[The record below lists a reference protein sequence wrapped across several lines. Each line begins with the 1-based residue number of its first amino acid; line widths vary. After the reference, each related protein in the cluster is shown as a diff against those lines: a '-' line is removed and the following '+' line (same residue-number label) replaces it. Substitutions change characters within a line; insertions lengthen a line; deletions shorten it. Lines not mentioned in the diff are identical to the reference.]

1 MRCKDK
7 HICWNLPCISH
18 STELHAQVHRHWW
31 YVGCRRDWSLV
42 LSLLLFFFLPELD
55 LSSTTLLRWTRWMR
69 PLSTCQLVGRCCSA
83 IPGTPRLW
91 RKSISSCLFSDSL
104 SPALCVVRARLFC
117 FITACLHDHF
127 CLITACSQSST
138 DHDTPPFS
146 PQIPD
151 LQWQLEPGHLDRQ
164 QYIQPCVYRCMG
176 GLNSNGLPAHS
187 DKAVAWDKLPS

>member
-18 STELHAQVHRHWW
+18 LTDLHAQVHRHWW

-104 SPALCVVRARLFC
+104 SAALCVVRARLFC

-127 CLITACSQSST
+127 CLITARLELLSGLHRPRHTPIQSTNSWPT
-138 DHDTPPFS
+138 MTTGAWAFIHS
-146 PQIPD
+146 CAYR
-151 LQWQLEPGHLDRQ
+151 L
-164 QYIQPCVYRCMG
+164 CVYTCMG
-176 GLNSNGLPAHS
+176 
-187 DKAVAWDKLPS
+187 VE

>member
-1 MRCKDK
+1 MIRG
-7 HICWNLPCISH
+7 LPAGLKPC
-18 STELHAQVHRHWW
+18 TVAP
-31 YVGCRRDWSLV
+31 SL
-42 LSLLLFFFLPELD
+42 FFLPELD

-127 CLITACSQSST
+127 CLITARLELLSGLHRPRHTPIQSTNSWPT
-138 DHDTPPFS
+138 MTTGAWAFRHTAVHTGSVF
-146 PQIPD
+146 IYA
-151 LQWQLEPGHLDRQ
+151 W
-164 QYIQPCVYRCMG
+164 
-176 GLNSNGLPAHS
+176 GLNSNSLPAHS
-187 DKAVAWDKLPS
+187 DKTGCLRQIAQLPWFPLYRISVEI

>member
-18 STELHAQVHRHWW
+18 ATELHAQVHRHWW
-31 YVGCRRDWSLV
+31 YVGCWRDWSLV
-42 LSLLLFFFLPELD
+42 LSLLFFFFFLPELD

-117 FITACLHDHF
+117 FITACLHDHLCF
-127 CLITACSQSST
+127 IAACFIAAFEA
-138 DHDTPPFS
+138 PPTMTHPHWVHKFLTYNDNWS
-146 PQIPD
+146 LGI
-151 LQWQLEPGHLDRQ
+151 
-164 QYIQPCVYRCMG
+164 
-176 GLNSNGLPAHS
+176 
-187 DKAVAWDKLPS
+187 